1 VTMRE
6 RFAAVV
12 SELVET
18 DPRVAVVLADI
29 GVDRFAPVAARH
41 PERVVNLGIMEQAAI
56 GVAAGFALEGFVP
69 VVHSIAPFLVERP
82 FEQIKDDFCNQR
94 LGGLFA
100 SVGASYDYASE
111 GMTHQAPAD
120 VALMSALPD
129 TEILVPGTAG
139 ELETLLRASYDDG
152 AVTYLRTSV
161 RANAE
166 DRDVELGRLTVVRR
180 GAAGTV
186 VAVGPLLD
194 ATLAA
199 TDGLDLTVLYATTVS
214 PFDSATLAREAAGD
228 VLVVEPYAGEVLV
241 AAVAR
246 ALDRP
251 ARIGSIGVPRRPLS
265 RYGTPEE
272 HERALGLDAAGI
284 GERLRRFFGA
294 SPRPRGA

>member
-1 VTMRE
+1 MRE

-12 SELVET
+12 SELVEA
-18 DPRVAVVLADI
+18 DSRVAVVLADI
-29 GVDRFAPVAARH
+29 GVDRFAPVMALH
-41 PERVVNLGIMEQAAI
+41 PARVVNLGIMEQAAI

-82 FEQIKDDFCNQR
+82 LEQIKDDFCAQR
-94 LGGLFA
+94 LGGLFV
-100 SVGASYDYASE
+100 SVGASYDYAAE
-111 GMTHQAPAD
+111 GATHQAPAD
-120 VALMSALPD
+120 VALLSALPD

-152 AVTYLRTSV
+152 AVTYLRTSI
-161 RANAE
+161 RTNAE
-166 DRDVELGRLTVVRR
+166 SRTVELGRLSVVRR

-199 TDGLDLTVLYATTVS
+199 AEGLDLTVLYATTVS
-214 PFDSATLAREAAGD
+214 PFDGATLAREAVGD
-228 VLVVEPYAGEVLV
+228 VLVVEPYTGEVLV

-251 ARIGSIGVPRRPLS
+251 ARIGAIGVPRRPLA

-272 HERALGLDAAGI
+272 HERALGLDAPGI
-284 GERLRRFFGA
+284 AERLRRFFA
-294 SPRPRGA
+294 APPPRRGV